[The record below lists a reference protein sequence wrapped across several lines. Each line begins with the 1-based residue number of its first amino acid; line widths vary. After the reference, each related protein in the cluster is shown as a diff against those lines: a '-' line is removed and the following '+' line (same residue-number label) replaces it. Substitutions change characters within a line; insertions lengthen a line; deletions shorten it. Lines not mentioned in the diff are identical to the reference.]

1 MIPRPLF
8 LILGGLA
15 VSLAF
20 SGCQTSAYYSVMEKM
35 GTPKREILATR
46 VEDARKSQQEAKAQF
61 SSALEQFLVVT
72 KVDTG
77 NLATSYDALS
87 RELKL
92 SEDRA
97 KAVRDRIAS
106 VDSVAGALFTEW
118 EAELASYA
126 SDSLR
131 NQSAGQL
138 KATRARYEILAK
150 AMQTAADRMDPVLVL
165 LRDQV
170 LFLKHNLNA
179 RAIAGLSSTS
189 RDLQRDVS
197 RLITDMERSIK
208 EADTFIQAM
217 QNGS

>member
-1 MIPRPLF
+1 MTPRILF
-8 LILGGLA
+8 IISCGIVGTMG
-15 VSLAF
+15 F

-35 GTPKREILATR
+35 GKPKREILSGR
-46 VEDARKSQQEAKAQF
+46 VEDARESQQKAKEQF
-61 SSALEQFLVVT
+61 RSALDQFLAVT

-77 NLATSYDALS
+77 NLATSYEALN
-87 RELKL
+87 RELKR

-97 KAVRDRIAS
+97 KEVRDRISA
-106 VDSVAGALFTEW
+106 VDSVAGVLFEEW
-118 EAELASYA
+118 EHELTQYA

-131 NQSAGQL
+131 AQSADQL
-138 KATRARYEILAK
+138 KATRNRYESLAK
-150 AMQTAADRMDPVLVL
+150 SMQTAANRMDPVLVL

-189 RDLQRDVS
+189 RELQRDVS
-197 RLITDMERSIK
+197 QLIADMERSIK
-208 EADTFIQAM
+208 EADSFIQAI